1 MQEKNSTCQK
11 WRHQSS
17 WREFVPATGPP
28 PLKLQL
34 LLQHYTHA
42 RGQGRAPVN
51 YLSWFSESPPGG
63 SIFTKH
69 AGEFRASK
77 LKECVQILVF
87 PCFPLKHVD
96 INVWTVDVNKQPRAN
111 KLTSNRT
118 NKLANKQVHKLTSSA
133 ELLSVSRAVK
143 NILFFAFLLL
153 KILPFVSL
161 SVVPPSAPH
170 HQHLLATHLVRLIVM
185 RSGSPRNMRF
195 RHFVEVNAYYWN
207 LWWRVTVVLFLLSSC
222 SFGPRDSHIY
232 VFF

>member
-11 WRHQSS
+11 WRHQSN

-111 KLTSNRT
+111 KQPNKQTSKQT
-118 NKLANKQVHKLTSSA
+118 NKYTNSPAPLSFFLFLGRWRTSSFSPFSSWKFF
-133 ELLSVSRAVK
+133 LLSVFQSFRRR
-143 NILFFAFLLL
+143 LL
-153 KILPFVSL
+153 I
-161 SVVPPSAPH
+161 
-170 HQHLLATHLVRLIVM
+170 T
-185 RSGSPRNMRF
+185 N
-195 RHFVEVNAYYWN
+195 
-207 LWWRVTVVLFLLSSC
+207 TC
-222 SFGPRDSHIY
+222 
-232 VFF
+232 